1 MFLLGNVGRRSRSA
15 PTFRPLQGPRESFGC
30 VSLCVCF
37 YLGFPIKRPLLNTQ
51 EAVWLVGWLG
61 GKKLQ
66 TIFFFMHFPT
76 FLPFENFSRDFFFSF
91 AFFVLCFCL
100 WLFDD
105 DAKTQSMK
113 FLAGMHLCLYV
124 HCRQHDCDHHA
135 NLTFQKRNSPALCVR
150 VKRSCVFLLSI
161 LTIFLILYLKWH
173 FAPPFFVVAERDAS
187 TAQLRN

>member
-1 MFLLGNVGRRSRSA
+1 M
-15 PTFRPLQGPRESFGC
+15 
-30 VSLCVCF
+30 
-37 YLGFPIKRPLLNTQ
+37 
-51 EAVWLVGWLG
+51 VGWQ
-61 GKKLQ
+61 KSCKQ
-66 TIFFFMHFPT
+66 
-76 FLPFENFSRDFFFSF
+76 SFFSCISRLF
-91 AFFVLCFCL
+91 CPPKISLVIFSFHSFYFGLFFFCL

-135 NLTFQKRNSPALCVR
+135 NLTFQKPNSPALCVR